1 MVGTDQG
8 SRPVFDD
15 SHTCRAR
22 ANRQIL
28 PLTHPSSSITQYCQT
43 YLSSSIEPQTHKPQ
57 GPAFKL
63 ALLSWTLM
71 NSEMFHSFDTAPPP
85 KKATYLVPLFIL
97 FPGEKTTPAFTLF
110 STTYFD
116 DDYAKR
122 LHIDRLG
129 VGESRENTK
138 TYFPI
143 GILLSFVD
151 ISIPLPLV
159 FIFFIFL
166 FFFEG
171 FC

>member
-1 MVGTDQG
+1 MREGERVVGTDQG

-15 SHTCRAR
+15 SHACRAG

-28 PLTHPSSSITQYCQT
+28 PLAHPSSSITQYCQT
-43 YLSSSIEPQTHKPQ
+43 NLSSSIEPQTHKAQ

-71 NSEMFHSFDTAPPP
+71 NSEMFHSFDSGPPP
-85 KKATYLVPLFIL
+85 KATYPVPLFTL

-122 LHIDRLG
+122 LYIDRLG
-129 VGESRENTK
+129 VGECRENTK
-138 TYFPI
+138 TYFPF

-151 ISIPLPLV
+151 ICIPLPLV
-159 FIFFIFL
+159 FIFFFL
-166 FFFEG
+166 SF
-171 FC
+171 